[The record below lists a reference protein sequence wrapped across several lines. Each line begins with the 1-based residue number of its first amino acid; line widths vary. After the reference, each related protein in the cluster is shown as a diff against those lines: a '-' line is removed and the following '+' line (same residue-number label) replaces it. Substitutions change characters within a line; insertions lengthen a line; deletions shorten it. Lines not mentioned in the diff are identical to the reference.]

1 MRRAHRRLRAWI
13 LVNAR
18 LLAWSLTGGVVGFL
32 LATTFPYAPRAY
44 AAPAPATRVFNADA
58 GLILNFVKPEKTADF
73 EATISKLREALKSSS
88 KPERQEQAKSW
99 KIFRAAEP
107 GADGSV
113 LYVFMIDPAVKNA
126 DYTVASILA
135 EAFPDQVQELYK
147 QFAAAYASGQ
157 NFVNLTLVA
166 ALGN

>member
-1 MRRAHRRLRAWI
+1 MIRA
-13 LVNAR
+13 NAR
-18 LLAWSLTGGVVGFL
+18 LLVWTLSGAIVGFV
-32 LATTFPYAPRAY
+32 LATTFPYAPKAY
-44 AAPAPATRVFNADA
+44 AAAPVTRLFNADA
-58 GLILNFVKPEKTADF
+58 GLILNFVKPDKTADF
-73 EATISKLREALKSSS
+73 EATVVKLREALKASS
-88 KPERQEQAKSW
+88 KPERQQQAKSW
-99 KIFRAAEP
+99 KIFRAAEA

-113 LYVFMIDPAVKNA
+113 LYVFMIDPAVKDV

-147 QFAAAYASGQ
+147 QFAGAYATGQ

>member
-1 MRRAHRRLRAWI
+1 MIRA
-13 LVNAR
+13 NAQ
-18 LLAWSLTGGVVGFL
+18 LLIWTLGSAVVGFI
-32 LATTFPYAPRAY
+32 LATTFPYAPKAY
-44 AAPAPATRVFNADA
+44 AAPAPATRVFNEDA
-58 GLILNFVKPEKTADF
+58 GLILNFVKPDKTTDF
-73 EATISKLREALKSSS
+73 EATISKLREALKNSS
-88 KPERQEQAKSW
+88 KTERQEQAKSW

-113 LYVFMIDPAVKNA
+113 LYVFMIDPAVKNV

-135 EAFPDQVQELYK
+135 EAFPDEVQELYK